1 MPRSNRLCLFAAVR
15 PHGASAWIPRLVQA
29 LALTGLFMLPVQMR
43 AGSDRPHPHA
53 LFQLL
58 LDARDGRIE
67 HHEGQDEGAVSRD
80 LRHTVAP
87 RITHHPDLPAIGDSI
102 QTGGSLAL
110 LATLVTA
117 LLLSPAGSTQVWPTP
132 RPWHD
137 RIPTLEPPPPRLACA

>member
-1 MPRSNRLCLFAAVR
+1 MPRSNRPRLFAAVR

-29 LALTGLFMLPVQMR
+29 LALIGLFMLPVQMR

-80 LRHTVAP
+80 CATPSHP
-87 RITHHPDLPAIGDSI
+87 ESRI
-102 QTGGSLAL
+102 
-110 LATLVTA
+110 
-117 LLLSPAGSTQVWPTP
+117 
-132 RPWHD
+132 
-137 RIPTLEPPPPRLACA
+137 IPICPRLATPSKLEAVWRS